1 MTDVPTA
8 SRRRTPDRIPVLL
21 MVRELGIGGC
31 ENDLTKIALGLDR
44 RRFEPHVGCLHPRGI
59 RLGQL
64 EAAGIPILQ
73 LPVRSLLSPSWLTG
87 SRVLRRYI
95 ADHEIA
101 LVHTFDAAMDVVAV
115 PAAWSS
121 RASIVVKSH
130 LWHRAMFPRGHRL
143 LMTLTDRL
151 VDAVV
156 VNSLAARRELVE
168 EYGVAERRT
177 YLSYNG
183 VDTSVFSPASER
195 GIDRPVTIG
204 TVCALREEKRVDVL
218 LDAFARLRADG
229 VDARLVV
236 VGSGPMG
243 EALERQRRALGI
255 MEVSHFEPT
264 TRAVADWMR
273 QLDVFALTSETESF
287 PNALLEAMACGCCVV
302 ASRVGGVPELVRD
315 RETGVLVPP
324 GDPGALADELR
335 RLVADAP
342 RRRSLG
348 EAAARTARTD
358 FSVEAYVRR
367 AETLYESLLE
377 RGGAA

>member
-1 MTDVPTA
+1 MTNVRL
-8 SRRRTPDRIPVLL
+8 SRQNADPVPVLL

-73 LPVRSLLSPSWLTG
+73 MPVRSLISGSWITG
-87 SRVLRRYI
+87 SRVLRQYI
-95 ADHEIA
+95 ADHRIA

-121 RASIVVKSH
+121 RASVVVKSH
-130 LWHRAMFPRGHRL
+130 LWHRAMFPRGHRI

-151 VDAVV
+151 VDRIV
-156 VNSLAARRELVE
+156 VNSLAARRELVTD
-168 EYGVAERRT
+168 YGVAEART

-183 VDTSVFSPASER
+183 VDTSVFFPASER
-195 GIDRPVTIG
+195 DTGTPVTIG
-204 TVCALREEKRVDVL
+204 TVCALREEKRVDLL
-218 LDAFARLRADG
+218 LDAFARLRGEG
-229 VDARLVV
+229 VEARLIV

-243 EALERQRRALGI
+243 EALEQQRRDLGI
-255 MEVSHFEPT
+255 TEVSHFEPT

-273 QLDVFALTSETESF
+273 QIDVFTLTSDTESF

-302 ASRVGGVPELVRD
+302 GSRVGGVPELVRD
-315 RETGVLVPP
+315 GDTGVLVPP
-324 GDPGALADELR
+324 GDAVALANALR
-335 RLVADAP
+335 PLVADEN

-348 EAAARTARTD
+348 DAASRSARSE

-367 AETLYESLLE
+367 AEDLYESLLKLD
-377 RGGAA
+377 GGRD

>member
-1 MTDVPTA
+1 
-8 SRRRTPDRIPVLL
+8 

-31 ENDLTKIALGLDR
+31 ENDLTKIAIGLDR

-73 LPVRSLLSPSWLTG
+73 MPVRSLISGSWITG
-87 SRVLRRYI
+87 SRVLRQYI
-95 ADHEIA
+95 ADHRIA

-121 RASIVVKSH
+121 RASVVVKSH
-130 LWHRAMFPRGHRL
+130 LWHRAMFPRGHRI

-151 VDAVV
+151 VDRIV
-156 VNSLAARRELVE
+156 VNSLAARRELVTD
-168 EYGVAERRT
+168 YGVAEART

-183 VDTSVFSPASER
+183 VDTSVFFPASER
-195 GIDRPVTIG
+195 GTGTPVTIG
-204 TVCALREEKRVDVL
+204 TVCALREEKRVDLL
-218 LDAFARLRADG
+218 LDAFARLRGEG
-229 VDARLVV
+229 VDARLIV

-243 EALERQRRALGI
+243 DALEQQRRDLGI
-255 MEVSHFEPT
+255 TEVSHFEPT

-273 QLDVFALTSETESF
+273 RIDVFTLTSDTESF

-302 ASRVGGVPELVRD
+302 GSRVGGVPELVRD
-315 RETGVLVPP
+315 GDTGVLVPP
-324 GDPGALADELR
+324 GDAVALANALR
-335 RLVADAP
+335 PLVADEN
-342 RRRSLG
+342 RRRNLG
-348 EAAARTARTD
+348 DAAARSARSE

-367 AETLYESLLE
+367 AEDLYESLLKTD
-377 RGGAA
+377 GGRD

>member
-1 MTDVPTA
+1 
-8 SRRRTPDRIPVLL
+8 

-44 RRFEPHVGCLHPRGI
+44 RRFEPHVGCLHPQGI
-59 RLGQL
+59 RLAQL
-64 EAAGIPILQ
+64 ESAGVPILQ
-73 LPVRSLLSPSWLTG
+73 LPVRSLVSASWLTG
-87 SRVLRRYI
+87 SRILRRYI
-95 ADHEIA
+95 ANHKIA

-130 LWHRAMFPRGHRL
+130 LWHRAMFPRGHRI

-151 VDAVV
+151 VDAIV

-168 EYGVAERRT
+168 QYGVAESRT

-183 VDTSVFSPASER
+183 VDTSTFFPASER
-195 GIDRPVTIG
+195 DADAPVTIG
-204 TVCALREEKRVDVL
+204 TVCALRAEKRVDLL
-218 LDAFARLRADG
+218 LDAFARLRNEG
-229 VDARLVV
+229 IDARLVV

-255 MEVSHFEPT
+255 EAVSHFEPT
-264 TRAVADWMR
+264 TSAVADWMR
-273 QLDVFALTSETESF
+273 RIDVFALTSETESF
-287 PNALLEAMACGCCVV
+287 PNALLEAMACGCCVIG
-302 ASRVGGVPELVRD
+302 SRVGGVPELIRD

-324 GDPGALADELR
+324 GDAGALADALR
-335 RLVADAP
+335 TLITDRQ

-348 EAAARTARTD
+348 EAAARAARSD

-367 AETLYESLLE
+367 AEVLYESLLD
-377 RGGAA
+377 RARAV

>member
-1 MTDVPTA
+1 
-8 SRRRTPDRIPVLL
+8 

-73 LPVRSLLSPSWLTG
+73 MPVRSLISGSWITG
-87 SRVLRRYI
+87 SRVLRQYI
-95 ADHEIA
+95 ADHRIA

-121 RASIVVKSH
+121 RASVVVKSH
-130 LWHRAMFPRGHRL
+130 LWHRAMFPRGHRI

-151 VDAVV
+151 VDRIV
-156 VNSLAARRELVE
+156 VNSLAARRELVTD
-168 EYGVAERRT
+168 YGVAEART

-183 VDTSVFSPASER
+183 VDTSVFFPASER
-195 GIDRPVTIG
+195 GTGTPVTIG
-204 TVCALREEKRVDVL
+204 TVCALREEKRVDLL
-218 LDAFARLRADG
+218 LDAFARLRGEG
-229 VDARLVV
+229 VDARLIV

-243 EALERQRRALGI
+243 DALEQQRRDLGI
-255 MEVSHFEPT
+255 TEVSHFEPT

-273 QLDVFALTSETESF
+273 RIDVFTLTSDTESF

-302 ASRVGGVPELVRD
+302 GSRVGGVPELVRD
-315 RETGVLVPP
+315 GDTGVLVPP
-324 GDPGALADELR
+324 GDAVALANALR
-335 RLVADAP
+335 PLVADEN

-348 EAAARTARTD
+348 DAAARSARSE

-367 AETLYESLLE
+367 AEDLYESLLKTD
-377 RGGAA
+377 GGRD